1 MKKIIIIM
9 IAIAFLVLVGFKVRQ
24 KLVLSQTLVNQT
36 TQQKNK
42 PNSSIPA
49 VKVMIVTPQS
59 IKESLKLVGNI
70 EVETEIAIQ
79 PRINGRLV
87 SLLVEEG
94 QPLSVGSLIGIM
106 DDEAIRIQLQQSEA
120 NNASLNANVQQAEI
134 NINKYKTEKERYQEL
149 LNKRY
154 ISQRDYENV
163 ENSYLTSQASLDGL
177 KAQLQAA
184 QKNYELLKL
193 QLNQTKIYS
202 PINGY
207 VLKKLVTPGVNL
219 TTGTTIITAAALD
232 PVKLTFTIDQ
242 KDTAKITKGIRV
254 NFGTDAYPDQIF
266 QGYIDQMAPTYD
278 PKTRTLRLSAAISN
292 PLHKLIPGMFGT
304 TEIIIGGNQQ
314 ALVVPQEAVITQE
327 NRTGIFIVGGDNIAH
342 FHEVKLGLVS
352 EGKVEIID
360 GVKNGDLA
368 VIIGQN
374 RLRDGQQVQ
383 LLGGGGDM
391 RQRSDQSDKNQ
402 RLKFMKKSGK
412 EKAGVTR

>member
-1 MKKIIIIM
+1 MKKIMIII
-9 IAIAFLVLVGFKVRQ
+9 IAMAFLVLVGVKVKQ
-24 KLVLSQTLVNQT
+24 KLVLSQALVNKTVQP
-36 TQQKNK
+36 KNQ
-42 PNSSIPA
+42 PNASLPA
-49 VKVMIVTPQS
+49 VKVMKATPQA
-59 IKESLKLVGNI
+59 IKESMNLVGNI

-94 QPLSVGSLIGIM
+94 QPLSVGSLIGVM

-120 NNASLNANVQQAEI
+120 NIVSINANIQQAEI

-163 ENSYLTSQASLDGL
+163 ENSYLTAQVSLDGQ
-177 KAQLQAA
+177 KAQLQAV
-184 QKNYELLKL
+184 QKSYELLKL

-202 PINGY
+202 TINGY

-219 TTGTTIITAAALD
+219 TTGTTIITAAVLD

-242 KDTAKITKGIRV
+242 KDTAKITKGIRAD
-254 NFGTDAYPDQIF
+254 FRTDACPGQVFEGHVNQIS
-266 QGYIDQMAPTYD
+266 PTYD
-278 PKTRTLRLSAAISN
+278 PKTRTLQLSAAISN

-304 TEIIIGGNQQ
+304 AEIIIGRNQQ

-327 NRTGIFIVGGDNIAH
+327 DKTGVFIVAANNIVH
-342 FHEVKLGLVS
+342 FQEVKVGLVS
-352 EGKVEIID
+352 EGKAEITS
-360 GVKNGDLA
+360 GVKKGDLI

-374 RLRDGQQVQ
+374 RLRDGQRVQ
-383 LLGGGGDM
+383 LMGGNGDV
-391 RQRSDQSDKNQ
+391 RQHSDGSEKNQ
-402 RLKFMKKSGK
+402 QLKASKGAGSK
-412 EKAGVTR
+412 KAGVTQ